1 MRKIKLQMNLSLDD
15 KWDVG
20 MTNFCIGNLKNVD
33 SILLGRTT
41 AEGFIPYWADVAK
54 NPKDILYKLGKPLHT
69 IPKIVFSNNIKENKW
84 GNTTVL
90 NGDFARSIKTLKK
103 KKGKDIIVYGGNSFA
118 TSLIQNDLVDECFLL
133 INPVE
138 LGNGKSEFN
147 PLKSN
152 FPLTL
157 VKSKSF
163 DCGVV
168 LLCYSRQR

>member
-1 MRKIKLQMNLSLDD
+1 MRKIKLQMNLSLND

-33 SILLGRTT
+33 SILLGRNT
-41 AEGFIPYWADVAK
+41 AEGFIPYWTDVAK
-54 NPKDILYKLGKPLHT
+54 NSKDNLYKLAKPLYT
-69 IPKIVFSNNIKENKW
+69 IPKIVFSNKVKENKW
-84 GNTTVL
+84 DNTTVL
-90 NGDFARSIKTLKK
+90 NGDFAKAIKTLKK

-118 TSLIQNDLVDECFLL
+118 TSLIQNDLVDECYLL

-147 PLKSN
+147 PLKGN
-152 FPLTL
+152 FRLTL

-163 DCGVV
+163 DCGVI
-168 LLCYSRQR
+168 LLYYSRQR